1 MNAFGRAF
9 ADVGLSAG
17 PVAPAVLTVNR
28 PLTRSLEL
36 YCRGQ
41 VLQACFNFR
50 AKIPNPSGTPPPV
63 PLSEVMRFF
72 VLPGAVA
79 ATVLA
84 MLATFPASA
93 GDPPRLSDPNN
104 RVARTDLTGL
114 LRLRFL
120 TTLDFPPF
128 NFADPQRRPTGFNV
142 EIARAICAE
151 LQIEAKCEIQAM
163 PWEELDAALDGLRG
177 EAIIAGHG
185 ITRDLRAARAVSRP
199 YFKFPARFVARSEF
213 KPASTDMYTI
223 ARDRKVAVVAGSAHA
238 AMLKAWFREAEAVE
252 VNDEAAAYKALL
264 DGQAD
269 LVFGDGVALSF
280 WLASPGEADAAA
292 SSPARS
298 CRITSSATAWR
309 SSCARTACASWRRST
324 PR

>member
-1 MNAFGRAF
+1 
-9 ADVGLSAG
+9 
-17 PVAPAVLTVNR
+17 
-28 PLTRSLEL
+28 
-36 YCRGQ
+36 
-41 VLQACFNFR
+41 
-50 AKIPNPSGTPPPV
+50 
-63 PLSEVMRFF
+63 MRFF
-72 VLPGAVA
+72 ALSGALA
-79 ATVLA
+79 AAVLA
-84 MLATFPASA
+84 MLAAIPAKA

-120 TTLDFPPF
+120 ITLDFPPF

-163 PWEELDAALDGLRG
+163 PWEELDGALDGLRG

-185 ITRDLRAARAVSRP
+185 ITEDLRATRAVSRP

-213 KPASTDMYTI
+213 KPTSTDMYTI

-252 VNDEAAAYKALL
+252 VEDEAAAYKALL

-280 WLASPGEADAAA
+280 WLASPDASGCCSFVSGPFLSDHFLGDGMAIVMRKDSLRVMEALDAALNALEEKGVYREIYSRYLPLDPFADGIAMPPRPA
-292 SSPARS
+292 SETGEGQAERPDQSG
-298 CRITSSATAWR
+298 
-309 SSCARTACASWRRST
+309 
-324 PR
+324 